1 MTPPGR
7 RGSRSSDLTGKT
19 KKEKIKDTIKPLA
32 VGGAGLVAGAFIGH
46 AAGKGDLAAT
56 LIGAAIGAIG
66 GTEAEE
72 YWEKRKEKVAKKKEK
87 Y

>member
-1 MTPPGR
+1 M
-7 RGSRSSDLTGKT
+7 
-19 KKEKIKDTIKPLA
+19 
-32 VGGAGLVAGAFIGH
+32 VAGAFIGH